1 MSKEVVMVGGK
12 TRSMEKTHWE
22 AFVYFLGGVT
32 DVAREYLGEG
42 VPKVADTSDMYTHMD
57 LLEMFIQERFAEKY
71 GINDVRISCEVD
83 SSNFKYNYIV
93 AAVDYS
99 FDHRGKH
106 YTFPVELYR
115 EEIRYGKVA
124 DSEDEFNKVIESI
137 LKDIYERYTAF
148 KEHMEVRR

>member
-1 MSKEVVMVGGK
+1 MGGK

-32 DVAREYLGEG
+32 DVAREYIGEG
-42 VPKVADTSDMYTHMD
+42 IPSDVVDRPDMFRHMD

-83 SSNFKYNYIV
+83 STYFRYNYIV
-93 AAVDYS
+93 ATVDYS

-115 EEIRYGKVA
+115 EEVRYGKVA
-124 DSEDEFNKVIESI
+124 DSEDEFNKVIESM
-137 LKDIYERYTAF
+137 LRDIYERYVAF